1 MSYNSQVT
9 KAKKYDLEERTFRC
23 AKEVISFVN
32 VLPKSLSNVEIIK
45 QVVRSSGSVGAN
57 YIEANEALGKKD
69 FKMRSKIC
77 RKEAKESV
85 YWLKLLEV
93 NGKERE
99 ITRQKLMDEATQLTK
114 IFSSILQKS
123 K

>member
-1 MSYNSQVT
+1 MTNPN
-9 KAKKYDLEERTFRC
+9 KYDLEERTYRF
-23 AKEVISFVN
+23 AKEVIGFVN
-32 VLPKSLSNVEIIK
+32 VLSKSLSNVVIMK

-57 YIEANEALGKKD
+57 YIEANEALGKRD

-77 RKEAKESV
+77 RKEAEESV

-93 NGKERE
+93 NGKEGE
-99 ITRQKLMDEATQLTK
+99 ITRRRLMDEATQLTK

>member
-1 MSYNSQVT
+1 MT
-9 KAKKYDLEERTFRC
+9 KPKRYDLEERTFRF

-57 YIEANEALGKKD
+57 YIEANEAIGKKD

-93 NGKERE
+93 NGKEGE
-99 ITRQKLMDEATQLTK
+99 ITRQRLMDEATQLTK
-114 IFSSILQKS
+114 IFSSIIEKS